1 MAADPL
7 NAGRIGRP
15 VKDACQGDSGGPLL
29 VKTADG
35 SWSQLGVVSWG
46 IGCARGDSPGV
57 YARLASADI
66 DTFIHS
72 VWTGD

>member
-1 MAADPL
+1 
-7 NAGRIGRP
+7 
-15 VKDACQGDSGGPLL
+15 LL